1 MLQTKAS
8 VSDQYNLQVCG
19 AYLNDSI
26 EAIRHLFHHQQ
37 ENQSKTFTKTITS
50 CDVYNS
56 KCIML
61 DSIDFARSIPNLNI
75 KMQLAT
81 LLLKEESQA
90 PSY

>member
-37 ENQSKTFTKTITS
+37 ENQSKTFTKTLTITIKEF
-50 CDVYNS
+50 CGFQAKMPQNTDL
-56 KCIML
+56 I
-61 DSIDFARSIPNLNI
+61 FA
-75 KMQLAT
+75 
-81 LLLKEESQA
+81 
-90 PSY
+90 